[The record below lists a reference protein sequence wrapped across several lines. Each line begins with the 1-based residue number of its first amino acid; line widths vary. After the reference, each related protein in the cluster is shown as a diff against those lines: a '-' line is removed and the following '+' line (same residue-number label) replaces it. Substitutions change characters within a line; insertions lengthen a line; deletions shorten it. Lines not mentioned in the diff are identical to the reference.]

1 MSQAAVKLPA
11 VKPHAVKLPL
21 LKLLFRE
28 PLIKSLMNSLSPAR
42 IVNRWPVT
50 ALLSTCN
57 NPAMTSTYRPAP
69 ENAESRS
76 VSPRLNQK
84 THNSNFVWSRKINQH
99 G

>member
-1 MSQAAVKLPA
+1 MSQA
-11 VKPHAVKLPL
+11 AVKLPL

-42 IVNRWPVT
+42 IVNRWSIA

-57 NPAMTSTYRPAP
+57 SPAMTSTYRPAP
-69 ENAESRS
+69 ENAESQS
-76 VSPRLNQK
+76 ASPMLNQK
-84 THNSNFVWSRKINQH
+84 TLNSNSVWSRKINQH